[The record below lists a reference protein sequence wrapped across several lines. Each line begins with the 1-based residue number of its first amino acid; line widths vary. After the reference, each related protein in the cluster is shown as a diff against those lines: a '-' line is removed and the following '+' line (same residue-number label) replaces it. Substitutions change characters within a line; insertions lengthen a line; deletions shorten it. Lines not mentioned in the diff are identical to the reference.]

1 MLEYGSATPPAPL
14 FSPLVLVI
22 FIACVAGAAALL
34 QCALVAAI
42 IKRTRNGLYCLIL
55 QLIVADFVLL
65 SASIGPEIWTTNA
78 KTWDFGKSTCV
89 TFRGLGVFASTA
101 SLYLVVAI
109 ALHTLAT
116 INLEEKVA
124 AQNKRS
130 TIIDDESR
138 SSRHS
143 LVANSDTSTPTRT
156 MNVDYRLTTNT
167 KVPIIPPSL
176 FIWFLSGSLCIPE
189 FALSNTVPLDHDIIV
204 CGLVDSGHRFNIYF
218 MLAIFNFFIP
228 TFIMS
233 VAGVLVGFKLSSKH
247 FRKND
252 KESVSALKFSL
263 SLILVYFIMCSPRSL
278 LCVYEIYSNNYSDR
292 LKNENN
298 LFLTINLMCSSVY
311 LVSILLKPLLCITL
325 IPRIRNKFSLYSG
338 NVVEV

>member
-1 MLEYGSATPPAPL
+1 MLEYGSATPPVPL
-14 FSPLVLVI
+14 FSPLILVI
-22 FIACVAGAAALL
+22 FIACVAGAATLL
-34 QCALVAAI
+34 QCALVTTL

-55 QLIVADFVLL
+55 QLVLADFVLL

-78 KTWDFGKSTCV
+78 KTWDFGKCTCV
-89 TFRGLGVFASTA
+89 IFRGLGVFASTA
-101 SLYLVVAI
+101 SLYLVVTI

-116 INLEEKVA
+116 INLEEKIA

-156 MNVDYRLTTNT
+156 MNVDYRLLTNT

-189 FALSNTVPLDHDIIV
+189 FALSTTVPLDHDIIV
-204 CGLVDSGHRFNIYF
+204 CGLVDSGHRFNIYS

-228 TFIMS
+228 IFIMS
-233 VAGVLVGFKLSSKH
+233 IAGILVGFKLSSKH

-252 KESVSALKFSL
+252 KESLSALKYSL
-263 SLILVYFIMCSPRSL
+263 SLILVYFVMCSPRSL
-278 LCVYEIYSNNYSDR
+278 LRVYEIYLNNYSDR
-292 LKNENN
+292 PNTEDN
-298 LFLTINLMCSSVY
+298 LFLTINLLCSSIF
-311 LVSILLKPLLCITL
+311 LMSMLLKPLLCITIL
-325 IPRIRNKFSLYSG
+325 PRIRNNFSSR
-338 NVVEV
+338 NVEV